1 MNVFSLLFI
10 ILLLAVTAILTF
22 FNIDSVSVT
31 LWKGYV
37 YELPKIGLILIP
49 FGFGAFLVFF
59 TYLFRDARRT
69 IEGWKEAR
77 LKKKEARIQDLYS
90 KGANA
95 ALAGQFSDAGD
106 FFRKLLQEEPG
117 HAYALMRMG
126 EISLKAGNL
135 EGAVKYYKK
144 ARDSDPTN
152 LEILFGL
159 AGGFRA
165 AGRHEEAMG
174 VCDNILSIDENNLA
188 ALVGKRDIHESLER
202 WEEVNEI
209 QRRIIKLQPNP
220 REKEIEQG
228 RLLGFRYELGRSHL
242 EAGQLDRAVK
252 DFKTVIKLENNFVP
266 AYLGEAEALLR
277 QDQTDKA
284 VDILEKGYTETEDL
298 TILVRLED
306 LFLSLGDPNR
316 IIALYQKALA
326 SDPSNTSLQ
335 FFLGKL
341 YYRLEMLDDAFDM
354 LSRID
359 TGDGHHPHLHK
370 VLGNIYQRRGNP
382 EQAAEEY
389 KKAMRWNKRLMV
401 PYICKKCNA
410 RSNDW
415 SGRCSRCGSWDTYT
429 LGLAYK
435 AREEDAAAA

>member
-10 ILLLAVTAILTF
+10 ILMLAITAILTY
-22 FNIDSVSVT
+22 FNIETVSVT

-59 TYLFRDARRT
+59 TYLVRDARRA
-69 IEGWKEAR
+69 IEGWKDAR

-95 ALAGQFSDAGD
+95 ALAGQFNDAGD
-106 FFRKLLQEEPG
+106 FFTKLLQEEPG
-117 HAYALMRMG
+117 HSYALMRMG
-126 EISLKAGNL
+126 EISLQAGNV
-135 EGAVKYYKK
+135 EAAVAYYKK
-144 ARDSDPTN
+144 ARDADPRN

-159 AGGFRA
+159 ASGFRE

-174 VCDNILSIDENNLA
+174 VYDNILSIDEDNLA
-188 ALVGKRDIHESLER
+188 ALVGKREIHESLDR

-209 QRRIIKLQPNP
+209 QRRILKLQSNS
-220 REKEIEQG
+220 REKEIEQAKF
-228 RLLGFRYELGRSHL
+228 LGFRYELGRFNL
-242 EAGQLDRAVK
+242 EGGQLDKAVK
-252 DFKTVIKLENNFVP
+252 HFKAIIKLDKDFVP

-284 VDILEKGYTETEDL
+284 VEVLEKGYAETGDL
-298 TILVRLED
+298 TILIRLED
-306 LFLSLGDPNR
+306 LFLNLGDPNR
-316 IIALYQKALA
+316 IIGLYQKAVA
-326 SDPSNTSLQ
+326 ADPSNLSLQ

-341 YYRLEMLDDAFDM
+341 YYRLEMLDDAFDV
-354 LSRID
+354 LSRMD
-359 TGDGHHPHLHK
+359 TLGDHHPHLHK
-370 VLGNIYQRRGNP
+370 VLGNIYQRRGNQQ
-382 EQAAEEY
+382 QAAEEY

-401 PYICKKCNA
+401 PYTCNVCNA

-415 SGRCSRCGSWDTYT
+415 SGRCGKCRNWDTYS

-435 AREEDAAAA
+435 AREEDAAVA